1 MPAQEAPAPHRPLAD
16 VRIVAVEQYG
26 AGPFATMHLAELG
39 AEVIKIEEPSSG
51 GDVSRYIPPFQH
63 GEDSLFF
70 QTYNRNKRSLVLDI
84 ASPAGREVFHRL
96 VATSDVVFSN
106 LRGDVPERLGLLYDQ
121 LRHVNPAIVCCSLT
135 GFGMTGPR
143 AKDPGYDYILQGLA
157 GWMALTGDPD
167 GPPTKSGLSLV
178 DFSGGFVAAIAILA
192 GLHAARRDG
201 VGMDCDLSLYD
212 TAVSLLGYVGTW
224 HLTGGFEPV
233 RVASSGHPSLV
244 PFQVFESSDGWLVI
258 GCAKE
263 KFWKRLA
270 EVIGRPELADDP
282 RFVDFAARAANK
294 DEVIS
299 IVSEVLRSRTSEEW
313 LVELRRAGVPSG
325 PIHSV
330 AEALTDP
337 HTIARGLVVE
347 TEHDG
352 YGVVR
357 QPASPVRVGA
367 PPERQR
373 RAPRL
378 DEDADHVLHHLL
390 GLDPA
395 EVGVLRERGAFG
407 APSSTSTEAGN

>member
-1 MPAQEAPAPHRPLAD
+1 MESGQPMPLSD

-51 GDVSRYIPPFQH
+51 GDVSRYIPPFQQ

-70 QTYNRNKRSLVLDI
+70 ETYNRNKRSLTLDI
-84 ASPAGREVFHRL
+84 ANPAGKEVFARL
-96 VATSDVVFSN
+96 VVASDAVFSN
-106 LRGDVPERLGLLYDQ
+106 LRGDVPERLGLLYSQ
-121 LRHVNPAIVCCSLT
+121 LSYLNPAIVCCSLT

-157 GWMALTGDPD
+157 GWMSLTGDPV

-178 DFSGGFVAAIAILA
+178 DFSGGYVAAIALLA
-192 GLHAARRDG
+192 GIHAARRDG
-201 VGMDCDLSLYD
+201 KGMDCDLSLYD

-263 KFWKRLA
+263 KFWQRLT
-270 EVIGRPELADDP
+270 EVIGRPELGSDP
-282 RFVDFAARAANK
+282 RFADFAGRAAHK
-294 DEVIS
+294 DEVVS
-299 IVSEVLRSRTSEEW
+299 IVSEVLRTRNSQDW
-313 LVELRRAGVPSG
+313 LVDLSKAGVPAG

-330 AEALTDP
+330 AEALNDP
-337 HTIARGLVVE
+337 HTIARGLIVE
-347 TEHDG
+347 TEHPT
-352 YGVVR
+352 YGTVR
-357 QPASPVRVGA
+357 QPGSPVRVG
-367 PPERQR
+367 EVMRQQR
-373 RAPRL
+373 RAPHRN
-378 DEDADHVLHHLL
+378 EDADYVLHDLL
-390 GLDPA
+390 GLRDDDVDA
-395 EVGVLRERGAFG
+395 LAARGAFG
-407 APSSTSTEAGN
+407 SQVTEGK